1 MDVEMIAFIILRRL
15 QRRRERRRKKM
26 FWIHPIVTVEED
38 YRGGTASEES
48 DVTSI
53 TIGRKGTAVYC

>member
-1 MDVEMIAFIILRRL
+1 VKVHATNSGKII
-15 QRRRERRRKKM
+15 KVTAP
-26 FWIHPIVTVEED
+26 HNIVTVEED